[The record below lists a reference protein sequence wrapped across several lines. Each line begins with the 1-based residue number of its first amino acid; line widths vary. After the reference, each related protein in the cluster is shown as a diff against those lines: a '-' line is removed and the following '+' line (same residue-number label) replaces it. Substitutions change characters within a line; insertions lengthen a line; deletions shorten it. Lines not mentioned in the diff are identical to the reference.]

1 MLCDKF
7 PAAASSSEKYD
18 FVETLM
24 YDKNKSVLMR
34 GKLTDEAEI
43 DKVTTVGLF
52 KLEGTEELLQK
63 FD

>member
-1 MLCDKF
+1 
-7 PAAASSSEKYD
+7 
-18 FVETLM
+18 
-24 YDKNKSVLMR
+24 MR